1 MGAVGGGGAGHLVM
15 HIAILHRHP
24 PTTFLWMPPQ
34 DDWGH
39 AEWGPHIHGLLLSG
53 QATATEA
60 ALTMVRGA

>member
-1 MGAVGGGGAGHLVM
+1 MGAVGGSAGHLVM
-15 HIAILHRHP
+15 HSAFFLRHP
-24 PTTFLWMPPQ
+24 PSSFLQMPPQ
-34 DDWGH
+34 DDWGL